1 MKKIIAIIP
10 AKKKS
15 YRIKN
20 KNLLKFK
27 GQTLVEKTAKDA
39 LKSKK
44 LYKIYLS
51 SDCERI
57 RKKIK
62 KFKNIEI
69 LSKRTSRF
77 SGKNATMHS
86 VVKHELRKI
95 KINYDY
101 IMILQPT
108 SPLRNYQDIDKACD
122 LISKRNLKADSLISC
137 THLPEEYEPKKIM
150 VQKNSH
156 LEFLDLKAI
165 FLNNLKINKLLI
177 NKKKFKFMKNQ
188 NTKNLYYFRNGAI
201 FITSKKKISDYIVG
215 GKIINYE
222 MPFSR
227 SLDINNYSDLEKLNL
242 FKF

>member
-27 GQTLVEKTAKDA
+27 GQTLVEKTAQDA
-39 LKSKK
+39 SRSKK

-51 SDCERI
+51 SDCETI

-108 SPLRNYQDIDKACD
+108 SPLRNYKDIDKACE
-122 LISKRNLKADSLISC
+122 LISKKNLKVDSLVSC

-150 VQKNSH
+150 VQKNFH

-165 FLNNLKINKLLI
+165 FLNNLKINKLLM
-177 NKKKFKFMKNQ
+177 NKKKFKFMKKQKNR
-188 NTKNLYYFRNGAI
+188 NLYYFRNGAI
-201 FITSKKKISDYIVG
+201 FITSKKKILDYIVG

-227 SLDINNYSDLEKLNL
+227 SLDINSYSDLEKLNL
-242 FKF
+242 IKF